1 MKKKWIAAISSVVLG
16 CSTVMMPFASSF
28 TVNAA
33 DTRSGFVTTNGT
45 QFMLDG
51 STFYYAGTNNYY
63 LNFKPKESVDAVLED
78 AAEMGLKV
86 VRTWGNLDA
95 GVKTDKVSDKG
106 YTVFT
111 DNVDGSGEKEGV
123 YYQYFDADLGRPVVN
138 EGEDGLQKLD
148 YALYKAEQ
156 EGIKLLITFTN
167 NWEAF
172 GGMGQYVQW
181 AKLAGENVSGH
192 DDFYTNETIKGWYK
206 DYIKTLLNHEN
217 VYTGVKYK
225 DDPTIFSWELANEP
239 RCESDAG
246 CENNTVVKWATE
258 MSTYVKSIDDNHML
272 AVGDEGFYNYGYND
286 FPEGDHKY
294 VYHGSSG
301 MDYLQLTSIPDID
314 FGTLHVY
321 CDQWGLTKEQGE
333 FWFKKHGEDTAA
345 MNKPLIAEEFGW
357 KDQGERAD
365 VYTDWFNIFEGN
377 TYEGVEFAGTNYW
390 MLASMDGGSLYQDYD
405 GYTVYFRDYP
415 KTNDARDVIMA
426 HAERMNARNAQNSV
440 SPKKADFDIVNPKDV
455 TLQAT
460 IKLGSISGLQLDD
473 TALTADTDY
482 SISGTTVTISKN
494 ALQSLE
500 LGNHKVTLLTTEGA
514 QPTALIR
521 VYDSTA
527 EEQSRSVIDDF
538 ESYADSK
545 AVAAA
550 YQQNSS
556 GDSLTLSLDTEHVKN
571 GKAALKYDYSVT
583 DGGAGYCG
591 ATKNLGSA
599 DWTGFDGI
607 RFWILSDGSNRET
620 TFQFVD
626 GAGAYWESVQ
636 KVTAEEGWTEV
647 KIPFSDFYVQQ
658 WGTAAETPTLSG
670 VKEFSLYTGQNGNP
684 GTGVWYFD
692 DIGLYHDGTV
702 TVPDAEA
709 TETEATFDPQDPT
722 DIIFTIITNG
732 HVLTGITENY
742 MFTRLY
748 LSGAQLESLLGGTP
762 EWNTVYGL
770 TGCTTEA
777 EYNAL
782 RTKLLDCNYV
792 SSVSFTED
800 TTSMFGSLIGSL
812 NYVVV
817 LIIVCAAA
825 LAAVVLYNLISVNL
839 AERKKELATIK
850 VLGFYDK
857 EVYRYIFREIELLS
871 LIGSGVG
878 LLLGV
883 PLHRFIVLTVEMD
896 QLMFIRT
903 IAPRSYLLAV
913 ALTMLFT
920 FVVCFAMRRHV
931 RHISMVESMKAP
943 E

>member
-111 DNVDGSGEKEGV
+111 DSVDGSGEKEGV

-258 MSTYVKSIDDNHML
+258 MSAYVKSIDNNHML

-426 HAERMNARNAQNSV
+426 HAERMIARNAQNSV

-550 YQQNSS
+550 YQRNSS

-591 ATKNLGSA
+591 ATKNLDSA

-732 HVLTGITENY
+732 HVLTGITED
-742 MFTRLY
+742 
-748 LSGAQLESLLGGTP
+748 G
-762 EWNTVYGL
+762 
-770 TGCTTEA
+770 
-777 EYNAL
+777 NAL
-782 RTKLLDCNYV
+782 QQGTDYAVN
-792 SSVSFTED
+792 
-800 TTSMFGSLIGSL
+800 GSQ
-812 NYVVV
+812 
-817 LIIVCAAA
+817 
-825 LAAVVLYNLISVNL
+825 
-839 AERKKELATIK
+839 
-850 VLGFYDK
+850 
-857 EVYRYIFREIELLS
+857 FR
-871 LIGSGVG
+871 
-878 LLLGV
+878 
-883 PLHRFIVLTVEMD
+883 FN
-896 QLMFIRT
+896 
-903 IAPRSYLLAV
+903 RSYLETLTEGKHTLHVTFATCPDVVLTIQVLGQSGTTETTVTTTEETTTTETETTSSAAGTTSETASSESTTETVASTTETTAQTTASSSEVLGQVLYGDVNLDGRVDITDAV
-913 ALTMLFT
+913 LLNKATAG
-920 FVVCFAMRRHV
+920 VVTLNDTARQNADCDADGMTDTNDATVLLRFLV
-931 RHISMVESMKAP
+931 QIINNLP
-943 E
+943 EMAE

>member
-258 MSTYVKSIDDNHML
+258 MSAYVKSIDNNHML

-390 MLASMDGGSLYQDYD
+390 MLASMDGDSLYQDITCII
-405 GYTVYFRDYP
+405 GFRVIP

-473 TALTADTDY
+473 TTLTADTDY

-732 HVLTGITENY
+732 HVLTGITEDGNALQQGTDY
-742 MFTRLY
+742 AVNGSQFRFNRSY
-748 LSGAQLESLLGGTP
+748 LETLTEGKHTLHVTFATCPDVVLTIQVLGQSG
-762 EWNTVYGL
+762 
-770 TGCTTEA
+770 TTETTVTT
-777 EYNAL
+777 EE
-782 RTKLLDCNYV
+782 TTTTETETT
-792 SSVSFTED
+792 SSAAD
-800 TTSMFGSLIGSL
+800 TTSETASSESTTET
-812 NYVVV
+812 VASTTETTAQTTASSSEV
-817 LIIVCAAA
+817 LGQ
-825 LAAVVLYNLISVNL
+825 VLYGDVNL
-839 AERKKELATIK
+839 DGRVDITDAVLLNKATAGVVTLNDAARQNADCDANGMTDTNDATVLLRFLVQIINNLPEMAE
-850 VLGFYDK
+850 
-857 EVYRYIFREIELLS
+857 
-871 LIGSGVG
+871 
-878 LLLGV
+878 
-883 PLHRFIVLTVEMD
+883 
-896 QLMFIRT
+896 
-903 IAPRSYLLAV
+903 
-913 ALTMLFT
+913 
-920 FVVCFAMRRHV
+920 
-931 RHISMVESMKAP
+931 
-943 E
+943 

>member
-111 DNVDGSGEKEGV
+111 DSVDGSGEKEGV

-258 MSTYVKSIDDNHML
+258 MSAYVKSIDNNHML

-550 YQQNSS
+550 YRQNSS
-556 GDSLTLSLDTEHVKN
+556 GDSLTLSLNTEHVKN

-702 TVPDAEA
+702 T
-709 TETEATFDPQDPT
+709 
-722 DIIFTIITNG
+722 NG
-732 HVLTGITENY
+732 HVLTGITEDGNALQQGTDY
-742 MFTRLY
+742 AVNGSQFRFNRSY
-748 LSGAQLESLLGGTP
+748 LETLTEGKHTLHVTFATCPDVVLTIQVLGQSG
-762 EWNTVYGL
+762 
-770 TGCTTEA
+770 TTETTVTT
-777 EYNAL
+777 EE
-782 RTKLLDCNYV
+782 TTTTETETT
-792 SSVSFTED
+792 SSAAD
-800 TTSMFGSLIGSL
+800 TTSETASSESTTET
-812 NYVVV
+812 VASTTETTAQTTASSSEV
-817 LIIVCAAA
+817 LGQ
-825 LAAVVLYNLISVNL
+825 VLYGDVNL
-839 AERKKELATIK
+839 DGRVDITDAVLLNKATAGVVTLNDTARQNADCDADGMTDTNDATVLLRFLVQIINNLPEMAE
-850 VLGFYDK
+850 
-857 EVYRYIFREIELLS
+857 
-871 LIGSGVG
+871 
-878 LLLGV
+878 
-883 PLHRFIVLTVEMD
+883 
-896 QLMFIRT
+896 
-903 IAPRSYLLAV
+903 
-913 ALTMLFT
+913 
-920 FVVCFAMRRHV
+920 
-931 RHISMVESMKAP
+931 
-943 E
+943 